1 MSLSWLDRL
10 TLVLGPHTVALER
23 KPWRGQSERRTAS
36 VPPATIGQAAWQP
49 ALDSASAL
57 LNRHATAHSGLR
69 IIVADHF
76 VRYALLPW
84 SEAVLGDKAR
94 LAMAR
99 ALLRNSLGE
108 QAAQFEIALDRPAFG
123 MNGLAAGIH
132 RGLLEGLRMAAKAGR
147 LRLGSIQP
155 RLIHELEGCRASLNE
170 GCVAFPD
177 DGWLTLIG
185 LRAGNLCLLRN
196 HRMDNAPAQLDGE
209 LLGMLASESA
219 AIDSKTLRVFS
230 TRPWPETLGEWR
242 VEQQK
247 PILQELSHA

>member
-10 TLVLGPHTVALER
+10 TLRVGPHTVALER
-23 KPWRGQSERRTAS
+23 KPWRGQAERYSTA
-36 VPPATIGQAAWQP
+36 VPPATVGQAAWQA
-49 ALDSASAL
+49 ALDAASAL
-57 LNRHATAHSGLR
+57 LTRHAPARSSLR
-69 IIVADHF
+69 IIVANPF

-84 SEAVLGDKAR
+84 SEDILGNKAR
-94 LAMAR
+94 LTLAN

-132 RGLLEGLRMAAKAGR
+132 RGLLEGLRMVAKAGR

-155 RLIHELEGCRASLNE
+155 RLIHDLETCRASLNE

-185 LRAGNLCLLRN
+185 LQAGNLRLLRN
-196 HRMDNAPAQLDGE
+196 HRTDSAPDQPGSE

-219 AIDSKTLRVFS
+219 VIDTKILRVFS
-230 TRPWPETLGEWR
+230 ARPWPATLGEWR
-242 VEQQK
+242 IELQK
-247 PILQELSHA
+247 PLTENLSHA